1 MYPFWFFFDAIDSM
15 AEEKKLD
22 RNDPL
27 KLVIKLQWASFF
39 LESSIMIYDR
49 MNKKRKKLIGALFDK
64 LWLTKASLI
73 LHVVRYDG
81 WICCLL
87 RQPIKLQWASI
98 FLKSS
103 IMIND
108 RINKKRMK
116 LIGALFDKFS
126 YFEKLTGNIISCGGW
141 DDVVFFLLLLFLLN
155 DLYCDVRTYDL
166 HLDCE
171 PKDWLTRSNHIRT

>member
-1 MYPFWFFFDAIDSM
+1 MSLLLF
-15 AEEKKLD
+15 K
-22 RNDPL
+22 
-27 KLVIKLQWASFF
+27 
-39 LESSIMIYDR
+39 SSIMINDR
-49 MNKKRKKLIGALFDK
+49 MNKKKKLIGALFVK

-87 RQPIKLQWASI
+87 RQPIKLKWASI

-116 LIGALFDKFS
+116 LIGALFDKFW
-126 YFEKLTGNIISCGGW
+126 LTKNLPATSSHVVDEMMLFFSCCCCSSW
-141 DDVVFFLLLLFLLN
+141 TR
-155 DLYCDVRTYDL
+155 YTYVRT
-166 HLDCE
+166 HVV
-171 PKDWLTRSNHIRT
+171 

>member
-1 MYPFWFFFDAIDSM
+1 MSLLLF
-15 AEEKKLD
+15 K
-22 RNDPL
+22 
-27 KLVIKLQWASFF
+27 
-39 LESSIMIYDR
+39 SSIMIYDR

-64 LWLTKASLI
+64 LWLTKASFI

-116 LIGALFDKFS
+116 LIGALFDKFCHFGWTYRQHRLMWWMLVLFFS
-126 YFEKLTGNIISCGGW
+126 SCCCSSWTTYTYVRTKYAHKIICGFIILHAAGLRKLNTKLKLGLFLGGE
-141 DDVVFFLLLLFLLN
+141 LLLLL
-155 DLYCDVRTYDL
+155 CTYV
-166 HLDCE
+166 HA
-171 PKDWLTRSNHIRT
+171 NNYAMN

>member
-1 MYPFWFFFDAIDSM
+1 MYPFWFFFDAINSM

-39 LESSIMIYDR
+39 LESLIMIDDR
-49 MNKKRKKLIGALFDK
+49 MNKKRRKLIGALFDK
-64 LWLTKASLI
+64 LCLAAAAFI
-73 LHVVRYDG
+73 VNVVRYDG

-87 RQPIKLQWASI
+87 RQPIKLKWASF

-103 IMIND
+103 IMIDD

-116 LIGALFDKFS
+116 LIGALFDKF
-126 YFEKLTGNIISCGGW
+126 
-141 DDVVFFLLLLFLLN
+141 
-155 DLYCDVRTYDL
+155 
-166 HLDCE
+166 
-171 PKDWLTRSNHIRT
+171 WLTKNLPATSSHVVDEMMLFVSCCCCSTNKAPMSFNLFKIIDHD

>member
-1 MYPFWFFFDAIDSM
+1 MSLLLF
-15 AEEKKLD
+15 K
-22 RNDPL
+22 
-27 KLVIKLQWASFF
+27 
-39 LESSIMIYDR
+39 SSIMIYDR
-49 MNKKRKKLIGALFDK
+49 MNKKKKLIGALFVK

-87 RQPIKLQWASI
+87 RQPIKLKWASI

-116 LIGALFDKFS
+116 LIGALFDKFCH
-126 YFEKLTGNIISCGGW
+126 FENLSATSSHNVSG
-141 DDVVFFLLLLFLLN
+141 VVFFLLLLFLLN
-155 DLYCDVRTYDL
+155 ELYVRTYARV
-166 HLDCE
+166 E
-171 PKDWLTRSNHIRT
+171 EITI